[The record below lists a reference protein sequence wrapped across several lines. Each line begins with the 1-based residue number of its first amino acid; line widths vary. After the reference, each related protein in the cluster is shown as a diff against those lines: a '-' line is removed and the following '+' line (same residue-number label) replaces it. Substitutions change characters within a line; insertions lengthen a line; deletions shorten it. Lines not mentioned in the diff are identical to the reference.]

1 MVSKFDEIPWNE
13 IIKKEARG
21 IDDADF
27 GEIQSVDPEY
37 VLTQKGM
44 IDKEFFSFPKNL
56 AQGYDG
62 DRVWFKVTEE
72 EARNSYMQ
80 SQNVDILDQGDS
92 SSNNIETD
100 TTYNNSLSNT
110 KTEEEKIIPLMAEK
124 LDIAKTEVVDEVI
137 ITKEPVK
144 DTKTEQIPVMHE
156 ELTIEI
162 RPVTNDH
169 QSSLQ
174 SSNINNNN
182 NNNNNN
188 NTSNE
193 ENEILKPVENKTHIR
208 IPLKREEVEV
218 SRTPYVK
225 EEIVVKKKP
234 VSGTQ
239 TVTEEL
245 VSEKIVDPKI

>member
-21 IDDADF
+21 IDNADF
-27 GEIQSVDPEY
+27 GEIKNVNSESV
-37 VLTQKGM
+37 LAQKGL

-56 AQGYDG
+56 VQGYDG

-80 SQNVDILDQGDS
+80 SQNVNLDQGDS
-92 SSNNIETD
+92 SSDNKIEKTETSD
-100 TTYNNSLSNT
+100 DEDNSLSNT
-110 KTEEEKIIPLMAEK
+110 KEEEQEKIIPLMAEK
-124 LDIAKTEVVDEVI
+124 LDITKTEVIDEVI

-162 RPVTNDH
+162 RPVTND
-169 QSSLQ
+169 QSS
-174 SSNINNNN
+174 SDNNNN
-182 NNNNNN
+182 
-188 NTSNE
+188 SME
-193 ENEILKPVENKTHIR
+193 QKKEILKPVENKTNIR

-234 VSGTQ
+234 V
-239 TVTEEL
+239 TETRT
-245 VSEKIVDPKI
+245 VSEEIITEKVEDPPV